1 MLDAGEDQLVRSYRL
16 RFQEVMAD
24 QSNEAV
30 ERITGCKVLG
40 YHSQIIFEPVVA
52 IEIFVLDA
60 EPSRSG
66 RPKQE

>member
-1 MLDAGEDQLVRSYRL
+1 VVVVVDGVRLSAARL
-16 RFQEVMAD
+16 GKSTAHHVAD
-24 QSNEAV
+24 
-30 ERITGCKVLG
+30 
-40 YHSQIIFEPVVA
+40 QIIFEPVVV